1 MKTLSEI
8 QYKPK
13 PEFFHKFLDDL
24 LNDGTHSYVVVK
36 EDEIYQFWI
45 TGSIDAISEAQPDA
59 LDWLDERRHMLQEY
73 SDGHGHTKAW
83 TGLVYKD
90 PNENG

>member
-13 PEFFHKFLDDL
+13 PEFFYKFLDDV
-24 LNDGTHSYVVVK
+24 LNDGTNSYVVVK

-45 TGSIDAISEAQPDA
+45 TGSIDAISESQPDA
-59 LDWLDERRHMLQEY
+59 LDWLYERRHMLQEY

>member
-13 PEFFHKFLDDL
+13 PEFFHKFLDDV
-24 LNDGTHSYVVVK
+24 LNDGTNSYVVVK

-73 SDGHGHTKAW
+73 SDGHGRTKAW